1 MANEL
6 LAHVAGRGG
15 IEEATL
21 LLERRGANA
30 GARHPPSNT
39 TPLHAACR
47 SCNLD
52 MVELLLHYRAD
63 PNAKEIVHCGGRSP
77 LHIAAAGNFV
87 AIANTLLG
95 SGADH
100 CSQDARGL
108 TPLHT
113 AAQEGHVDAA
123 RLMLE
128 KGAEVDRAAK
138 NGTTPLYMASL
149 GGHAD
154 VARLLRDWGA
164 DVDRANKK
172 LEENKKNCPY
182 AKINFYVE
190 IHHRTKDGWERD
202 RESFASVGPPKCSA
216 KLSFKTPRK
225 WYDIPF
231 FYCSV
236 VNPHPK
242 DSYFIEFGFEYKM
255 KNDKTLTALGLNYEV
270 RGHGHDPYWTYRRH
284 DHIQEHDYTTIDLQ
298 DARKDLPWWNKED
311 CVRRRW
317 SPERATIEKNG
328 DSIEVGDHP
337 CVRYELRRKPR
348 EKKSSKQ
355 DTSDSEDEEEDIDD
369 YQIRFTEATLLQMQD
384 VLRCSLRLEEYT
396 EEFA

>member
-1 MANEL
+1 MA
-6 LAHVAGRGG
+6 R
-15 IEEATL
+15 L
-21 LLERRGANA
+21 LLEKGAEVDRA
-30 GARHPPSNT
+30 MKDGA
-39 TPLHAACR
+39 TPLYIACQ
-47 SCNLD
+47 N
-52 MVELLLHYRAD
+52 
-63 PNAKEIVHCGGRSP
+63 
-77 LHIAAAGNFV
+77 
-87 AIANTLLG
+87 
-95 SGADH
+95 
-100 CSQDARGL
+100 
-108 TPLHT
+108 
-113 AAQEGHVDAA
+113 GHVDAA
-123 RLMLE
+123 RLLLERGAEVDRVVEKWQWKGATPLYIACQNGHVDVVRLLLE
-128 KGAEVDRAAK
+128 KGAEVDRAQENGQTPLQAACHGGHVDAARLLLEKCAEVDRAAK

-154 VARLLRDWGA
+154 VARLLRDCGA

-190 IHHRTKDGWERD
+190 IHHRTKDGWEGD
-202 RESFASVGPPKCSA
+202 RESFASIGPPKCSA

-231 FYCSV
+231 FYCSRA
-236 VNPHPK
+236 NPHPK

-284 DHIQEHDYTTIDLQ
+284 DHIEEHDYTTIDLEE
-298 DARKDLPWWNKED
+298 AWRALPRWNEED

-317 SPERATIEKNG
+317 SPERAPIEKNG

-355 DTSDSEDEEEDIDD
+355 DTSDSEDEEEDD